1 MSGFFW
7 TLPIAFALTVA
18 TLHLLLGRGWA
29 GYLAIDTPNLR
40 SLHSAP
46 TPRVGGVIMVPVALA
61 SSLSYSQMPG
71 LLPVLAAAL
80 CAVSFID
87 DRWGLPVVF
96 RLVFH
101 TVAAL
106 ALCQSLLPALSPLGF
121 GLAVV
126 MLVWSINLFN
136 FMDGT
141 DGLAGGM
148 ALIGFAV
155 FGWTLLDA
163 MPDMAKLALC
173 LAAAAAGFLVFNFAP
188 ARVFMGDA
196 GSVPLGFLAG
206 GVGLGGW
213 LQDAWPLWFPVLVF
227 SPFVVDATAT
237 LMRRILRREKF
248 WQAHRDHYYQRLV
261 RMGWSHRRLALVE
274 YLLMAACGVSA
285 LALLQASPVVQV
297 VGLSSWAAIYAS
309 LMLSIDRSWT
319 KCDASRGD
327 SA

>member
-1 MSGFFW
+1 
-7 TLPIAFALTVA
+7 
-18 TLHLLLGRGWA
+18 
-29 GYLAIDTPNLR
+29 
-40 SLHSAP
+40 
-46 TPRVGGVIMVPVALA
+46 MVPVALM

>member
-7 TLPIAFALTVA
+7 TLPIVFALTVA

-29 GYLAIDTPNLR
+29 GYLAIDTPNSR

-46 TPRVGGVIMVPVALA
+46 TPRVGGVIMVPAALA

-71 LLPVLAAAL
+71 LLPVLAAVL

-87 DRWGLPVVF
+87 DRWGLSVVF

-101 TVAAL
+101 VAAAL
-106 ALCQSLLPALSPLGF
+106 ALSQSLLPALSPLGF

-126 MLVWSINLFN
+126 VLVWSINLFN

-163 MPDMAKLALC
+163 MPDMAQLALC

-206 GVGLGGW
+206 GIGLGGW

-261 RMGWSHRRLALVE
+261 RMGWSHRRLALAE

-285 LALLQASPVVQV
+285 LALLQAGPIIQV
-297 VGLSSWAAIYAS
+297 AGLFSWTAIYAS
-309 LMLSIDRSWT
+309 LMLSIDSSWT

-327 SA
+327 AA

>member
-71 LLPVLAAAL
+71 LLPVLAAGL

-213 LQDAWPLWFPVLVF
+213 LQDVWSLWFPVLVF

-285 LALLQASPVVQV
+285 LALLQASPVIQV